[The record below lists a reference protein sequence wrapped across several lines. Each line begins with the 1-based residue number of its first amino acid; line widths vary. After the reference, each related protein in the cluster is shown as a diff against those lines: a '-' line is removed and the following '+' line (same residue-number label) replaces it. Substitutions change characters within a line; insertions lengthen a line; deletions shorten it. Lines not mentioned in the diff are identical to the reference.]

1 MFFGNMFNKFI
12 DIALIS
18 TTKSTLK
25 SNKKAKFKKIF
36 FSIFQTLYSDSIE
49 EHHSIK
55 VQVYLIVQH
64 DYDVNDA
71 KKNPNKYII
80 Q

>member
-25 SNKKAKFKKIF
+25 SNKTKMTFETF
-36 FSIFQTLYSDSIE
+36 LFSS
-49 EHHSIK
+49 
-55 VQVYLIVQH
+55 YLVFGF
-64 DYDVNDA
+64 DRSASLDKSTGVFDCPA
-71 KKNPNKYII
+71 
-80 Q
+80 